1 MSRVGPVLQ
10 YRADRSGSRVGPVL
24 QYRSDR
30 SGSRSI
36 AKGSVENRLFV
47 RFRLLP
53 SHPGIGPLPSI
64 LARFL
69 ARTRPAGDRMSEM
82 GAEGVMPDLAPEP
95 SRDRTAPF
103 DSRTVSRADRSL
115 AAHPSLCAVSRA
127 NPSCRRSDSTSGIG
141 PLPGCSS
148 QHRASR
154 TTGQPA
160 IERTAPFGD
169 SVSVI

>member
-1 MSRVGPVLQ
+1 MEHRDVARTTAMSPGLPRVG
-10 YRADRSGSRVGPVL
+10 REGAWVGRTAPDFL
-24 QYRSDR
+24 SDF
-30 SGSRSI
+30 S
-36 AKGSVENRLFV
+36 
-47 RFRLLP
+47 LP

-82 GAEGVMPDLAPEP
+82 GAEGAMPDLAPEP

-127 NPSCRRSDSTSGIG
+127 RFPALGLSGCPILWQGLSKGWVGQRSD
-141 PLPGCSS
+141 LNN
-148 QHRASR
+148 
-154 TTGQPA
+154 
-160 IERTAPFGD
+160 F
-169 SVSVI
+169 